1 MAVAEKARIPRRVQ
15 VIAEVLRRFSQE
27 ELAQLVRLVPA
38 LEDTALQQVIS
49 THFRQRM
56 LEMRGGIAP
65 SLEEEF
71 LGGLTYGE
79 YLKLSEEEEKAFWDR
94 IFAEGGLEIDQ
105 IEEHDV
111 DPGVRIPAGQKRA
124 A

>member
-79 YLKLSEEEEKAFWDR
+79 YLKLSEEEEKAFWDKL
-94 IFAEGGLEIDQ
+94 FSLEKLRDR
-105 IEEHDV
+105 EESL
-111 DPGVRIPAGQKRA
+111 GY
-124 A
+124 